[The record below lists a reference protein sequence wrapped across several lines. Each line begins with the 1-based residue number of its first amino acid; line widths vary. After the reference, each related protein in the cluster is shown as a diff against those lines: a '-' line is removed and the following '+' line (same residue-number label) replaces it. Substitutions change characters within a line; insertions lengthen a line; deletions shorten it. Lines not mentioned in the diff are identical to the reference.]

1 MGYGQSLLRI
11 NHDEAV
17 VEGEVREV
25 AYYPPYGR
33 DNVSSVHTPNVLQ
46 DGPDIGLTG
55 ASKKQSIPEVS
66 LDCLR
71 LACALQYH
79 RSQYTPSRQPV
90 SRQPQG
96 NGRTRVD
103 RAWHPAIIGMQ
114 GGATMTRRGQII
126 CEELKKNGVEYIAW
140 IPDSE
145 THFMHYP
152 MLNDPAL
159 RVIQVCAEGE
169 AVGICAGMHMGGK
182 RGVVLVENQG
192 AFDSG
197 NVLKWAVG
205 LQFPLVLLIG
215 YLGYRD
221 MEDTPEGKMR
231 RGQREVTEPFL
242 EALGIPYELVD
253 SDKEVSRIS
262 DAFSRAER
270 DSKPV
275 ALLLTSADDFV
286 PGA

>member
-1 MGYGQSLLRI
+1 
-11 NHDEAV
+11 
-17 VEGEVREV
+17 
-25 AYYPPYGR
+25 
-33 DNVSSVHTPNVLQ
+33 
-46 DGPDIGLTG
+46 
-55 ASKKQSIPEVS
+55 
-66 LDCLR
+66 
-71 LACALQYH
+71 
-79 RSQYTPSRQPV
+79 
-90 SRQPQG
+90 
-96 NGRTRVD
+96 
-103 RAWHPAIIGMQ
+103 
-114 GGATMTRRGQII
+114 MTRRGELI
-126 CEELKKNGVEYIAW
+126 CEELKRNGVEYIAW
-140 IPDSE
+140 LPDSE

-182 RGVVLVENQG
+182 RGVVLMENQG

-205 LQFPLVLLIG
+205 LRFPLVLLIG

-221 MEDTPEGKMR
+221 LEDTPEGKTR

-253 SDKEVSRIS
+253 SDEEVSRIS

-286 PGA
+286 PGG